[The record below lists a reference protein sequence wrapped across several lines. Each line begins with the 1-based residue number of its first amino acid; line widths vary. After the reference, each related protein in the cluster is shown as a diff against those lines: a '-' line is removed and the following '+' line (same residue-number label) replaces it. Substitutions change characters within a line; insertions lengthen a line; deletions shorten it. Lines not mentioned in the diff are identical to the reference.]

1 MPYFSLGQKYGN
13 WSQELVGD
21 SNNELQQY
29 EVEYIVR
36 NREIE
41 FADDHAGGVSGY
53 EDYGQ

>member
-1 MPYFSLGQKYGN
+1 M
-13 WSQELVGD
+13 GD

>member
-1 MPYFSLGQKYGN
+1 M
-13 WSQELVGD
+13 GD
-21 SNNELQQY
+21 SDNELQQY

-41 FADDHAGGVSGY
+41 FADDHAGGVCGY